1 MMQQELPVVTAFYC
15 TESTL
20 AAESEWVTHAKVE
33 SSLSLKMRGGEAI
46 VLVGQ
51 SNQLQ

>member
-1 MMQQELPVVTAFYC
+1 MVKY
-15 TESTL
+15 
-20 AAESEWVTHAKVE
+20 EWVTYAKVE
-33 SSLSLKMRGGEAI
+33 SSLSLKVQGGEAI